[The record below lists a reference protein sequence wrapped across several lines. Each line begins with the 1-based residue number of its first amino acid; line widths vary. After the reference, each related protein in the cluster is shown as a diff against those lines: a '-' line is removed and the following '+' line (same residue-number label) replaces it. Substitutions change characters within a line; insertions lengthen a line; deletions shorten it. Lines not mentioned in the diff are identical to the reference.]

1 MKIFNK
7 EQTEIQE
14 LLLQVLESKNTPEFN
29 TQLFNNFFTGD
40 TACGSLA
47 CVAGTLFIELYQ
59 EYEGLA
65 LDEGRLPSYA
75 ENKFMDF
82 LYKARSGDLLGFST
96 YGFLEKSK
104 FHVDV
109 FGPKADGTIQERID
123 YVKEQIGIL

>member
-1 MKIFNK
+1 MKIFTK

-47 CVAGTLFIELYQ
+47 CVAGTLFIELYP

-75 ENKFMDF
+75 DNKFIDF
-82 LYKARSGDLLGFST
+82 LYKADSGELLGFRIF
-96 YGFLEKSK
+96 GFLEKSK

-109 FGPKADGTIQERID
+109 FGTRKCGTIQERID
-123 YVKEQIGIL
+123 YVKEQMGG